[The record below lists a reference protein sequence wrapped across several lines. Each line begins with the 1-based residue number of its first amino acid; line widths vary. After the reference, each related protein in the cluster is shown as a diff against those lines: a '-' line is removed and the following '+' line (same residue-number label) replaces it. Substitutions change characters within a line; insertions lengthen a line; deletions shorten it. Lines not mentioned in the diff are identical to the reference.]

1 MTREMLMDRLF
12 RLSAERDARLEA
24 MWRMTPNERIAAMRR
39 GDLSMEQCCAWA
51 ARYPRQVPL
60 SNGEWEFIANYMP
73 EVCE

>member
-1 MTREMLMDRLF
+1 MTREKLMDRMV

-24 MWRMTPNERIAAMRR
+24 VWRMTANERIAAMRR
-39 GDLSMEQCCAWA
+39 GDLSLEQCCAWA

-60 SNGEWEFIANYMP
+60 INGEWEFIAAYMP

>member
-1 MTREMLMDRLF
+1 MTREMLNDRLF
-12 RLSAERDARLEA
+12 RLSAEREARLEA
-24 MWRMTPNERIAAMRR
+24 MWRMSPNERIAAMRR

-60 SNGEWEFIANYMP
+60 INGEWEFIAAYMP

>member
-1 MTREMLMDRLF
+1 MTREMLSDLLVRL
-12 RLSAERDARLEA
+12 RVEREARLEA

-60 SNGEWEFIANYMP
+60 INDEFEFIAAYVP